1 MQKRHTLHL
10 LIFSL
15 SVFCLFM
22 IMNESSSQKFHAQL
36 DTGVIHG
43 RFGVF
48 DGDTIGIRFKKVRL
62 RGIDAVEL
70 GQKCLDE
77 QGEEWECGKQA
88 MARLV
93 RLIDRKDVFCN
104 IEGEH
109 NKVLIARCRVGDLD
123 LSKAMV
129 RSGYAI
135 VYGKFSEDYVDVEK
149 RARAKKKGIWK
160 GTFIEPEKWREE
172 KAKRE
177 GKIKPEDQSGV
188 THLKPKA

>member
-22 IMNESSSQKFHAQL
+22 IMNENPLQQFNAQL

-48 DGDTIGIRFKKVRL
+48 NGDTIGIHFKKVRL

-70 GQKCLDE
+70 NQICLDE
-77 QGEEWECGKQA
+77 HGKEWECGKQA
-88 MARLV
+88 RSRLAK
-93 RLIDRKDVFCN
+93 LIDRKDVHCN
-104 IEGEH
+104 IESEH
-109 NKVLIARCRVGDLD
+109 NKVAIALCRVGDLD

-135 VYGKFSEDYVDVEK
+135 AYRRFSHDYVDVEN
-149 RARAKKKGIWK
+149 RAREKKRGIWK

-177 GKIKPEDQSGV
+177 GKTKPEDQSDV
-188 THLKPKA
+188 NHPKP